1 MTDLHL
7 YFNQQDY
14 ENLED
19 IKKLHVFLDELDRR
33 RGTNWRNIFS
43 YLDISK

>member
-14 ENLED
+14 ENLAGPAWPAY
-19 IKKLHVFLDELDRR
+19 KRFLQGEKHRFLKYKR
-33 RGTNWRNIFS
+33 
-43 YLDISK
+43 K